1 MLVLSAEEMRGVEK
15 AATSELRFCLREEKP
30 YLLDYPLKGYQGI
43 MGLPYAAFPVLLI
56 FLIFV

>member
-1 MLVLSAEEMRGVEK
+1 MFGSTQVMLILSAEEMRGVEN
-15 AATSELRFCLREEKP
+15 AATSELRFCLC
-30 YLLDYPLKGYQGI
+30 DYPLKGYQGI

>member
-1 MLVLSAEEMRGVEK
+1 MLGTLI
-15 AATSELRFCLREEKP
+15 SELRFCLHEEKA

-43 MGLPYAAFPVLLI
+43 KGLPNTAFPVLLI